1 MDPPDHPRYRC
12 WCAGERQDLIRRFR
26 GARSMSGPLT
36 GIRVI
41 DLTTAVLGP
50 VATQILGDMGAD
62 VIKVE
67 PPRGDPIRP
76 LGPSRHAGMGAYFLN
91 INRNKR
97 SIALDLKQQAARRAL
112 LRLVETADVFVHN
125 MRLGAAE
132 RLGLDYRAVAAC
144 NPRIVYAAATG
155 FAKDGRFRDRPSF
168 DDVIQGESGL
178 AALNGG
184 VGGEPRY
191 VPMAVCDKI
200 CGYVLASAVG
210 MALFHRER
218 TGEGQEVHVPMLET
232 MVAFNL
238 VDHLWHGVLAEPEKG
253 LGYPRMLTP
262 HRRPFPTKDGHICI
276 LATTDAQSRHL
287 FEAIDCPELADD
299 ERFSTL
305 ARRTDNIGALL
316 EIVIER
322 MRLRT
327 TAEWRQRLDQFDVPN
342 GVVTDLEGLLAD
354 PYLGETG
361 FFQQVEHPSEGAMLT
376 TAIPVTFSASPG
388 DSFRLPPPR
397 LGEHTRAV
405 LGELGFSD
413 AEIDAITA

>member
-1 MDPPDHPRYRC
+1 
-12 WCAGERQDLIRRFR
+12 
-26 GARSMSGPLT
+26 MSGPLA
-36 GIRVI
+36 GIRVV
-41 DLTTAVLGP
+41 DLTSAVLGP

-67 PPRGDPIRP
+67 PPEGDPIRP
-76 LGPSRHAGMGAYFLN
+76 LGPSRHPGMGAYFLN

-97 SIALDLKQQAARRAL
+97 SIALDLKRPAMREAL
-112 LRLVETADVFVHN
+112 LKLVATADVFVHN

-132 RLGLDYRAVAAC
+132 RLGIDYPALAVR

-155 FAKDGRFRDRPSF
+155 FRKDGVYRERPSF

-200 CGYVLASAVG
+200 CGHALASAIG

-218 TGEGQEVHVPMLET
+218 TGEGQEIHVPMLET

-276 LATTDAQSRHL
+276 LATTDLQSRHL

-305 ARRTDNIGALL
+305 ARRTENIGELY
-316 EIVIER
+316 EIVIKS
-322 MRLRT
+322 MRRRT
-327 TAEWRQRLDQFDVPN
+327 TAEWRERLDAFDVPN

-354 PYLGETG
+354 SYLAETG
-361 FFQQVEHPSEGAMLT
+361 FFEQVEHPSEGGMLT
-376 TAIPVTFSASPG
+376 TAVPTAFSGTPG
-388 DSFRLPPPR
+388 ESFRLPPPR
-397 LGEHTRAV
+397 LGEHTRVV
-405 LGELGFSD
+405 LGELGYS
-413 AEIDAITA
+413 AREIDEITTEPIALRD

>member
-1 MDPPDHPRYRC
+1 
-12 WCAGERQDLIRRFR
+12 
-26 GARSMSGPLT
+26 MSGPLA
-36 GIRVI
+36 GIRVV
-41 DLTTAVLGP
+41 DLTSAVLGP

-67 PPRGDPIRP
+67 PPEGDPIRP
-76 LGPSRHAGMGAYFLN
+76 LGPSRHPGMGAYFLN

-97 SIALDLKQQAARRAL
+97 SVALDLKRPPARAAL
-112 LRLVETADVFVHN
+112 LKLVETADVFVHN
-125 MRLGAAE
+125 MRLGAVE
-132 RLGLDYRAVAAC
+132 RLGLDYWAVAHR

-155 FAKDGRFRDRPSF
+155 FRKDGAYRDRPSF

-178 AALNGG
+178 ASLNGG

-200 CGYVLASAVG
+200 CGYVLASAIG

-299 ERFSTL
+299 ERFCTL
-305 ARRTDNIGALL
+305 ARRTENIGELY

-322 MRLRT
+322 MRRRT
-327 TAEWRQRLDQFDVPN
+327 TAEWRERLDAFDVPN

-354 PYLGETG
+354 PYLKVTG
-361 FFQQVEHPSEGAMLT
+361 FFERVEHPSEGKMLT
-376 TAIPVTFSASPG
+376 TAIPVAFSGSPG
-388 DSFRLPPPR
+388 NSFRHPPPR
-397 LGEHTRAV
+397 LGEHTSEV
-405 LGELGFSD
+405 LGELDYSD
-413 AEIDAITA
+413 TQIEEITAQSSVIRD

>member
-1 MDPPDHPRYRC
+1 
-12 WCAGERQDLIRRFR
+12 
-26 GARSMSGPLT
+26 MSGPLA
-36 GIRVI
+36 GIRVV
-41 DLTTAVLGP
+41 DLTSALLGP
-50 VATQILGDMGAD
+50 LATQILGDMGAD

-67 PPRGDPIRP
+67 PPEGDPIRA
-76 LGPSRHAGMGAYFLN
+76 LGPSRHPGMGAYFLN

-97 SIALDLKQQAARRAL
+97 SIALDLKRPAVREAL
-112 LRLVETADVFVHN
+112 LKLVETADVFVHN
-125 MRLGAAE
+125 MRLAAAE
-132 RLGLDYRAVAAC
+132 RLGLHYRAVGER

-155 FAKDGRFRDRPSF
+155 FHKDGAHRDRPSF

-191 VPMAVCDKI
+191 VPMAVSDKI
-200 CGYVLASAVG
+200 CGYVLASAIG

-218 TGEGQEVHVPMLET
+218 SGEGQEVHVPMLET

-238 VDHLWHGVLAEPEKG
+238 ADHLWHGVLAEPEKG
-253 LGYPRMLTP
+253 IGYPRMMTP
-262 HRRPFPTKDGHICI
+262 HRRPFPTKDGDICI

-305 ARRTDNIGALL
+305 GRRTDNIGELY

-322 MRLRT
+322 MRQRS
-327 TAEWRQRLDQFDVPN
+327 TAEWRERLDRFDVPN
-342 GVVTDLEGLLAD
+342 GVVTGLEGLLTD
-354 PYLGETG
+354 PYLADTG
-361 FFQQVEHPSEGAMLT
+361 FFERVEHPTEGKMLT
-376 TAIPVTFSASPG
+376 TAIPVMFSGSPG

-397 LGEHTRAV
+397 LGEHTRRV
-405 LGELGFSD
+405 LRELGYSD
-413 AEIDAITA
+413 TEVDEIACQGSPIRD

>member
-1 MDPPDHPRYRC
+1 
-12 WCAGERQDLIRRFR
+12 
-26 GARSMSGPLT
+26 MSGPLQ
-36 GIRVI
+36 GVRVV
-41 DLTTAVLGP
+41 DLTSAVLGP

-67 PPRGDPIRP
+67 PPAGDPIRT
-76 LGPSRHAGMGAYFLN
+76 LGPARHPGMGAYFLN
-91 INRNKR
+91 INRNKK
-97 SIALDLKQQAARRAL
+97 SVVLDLKRPPAREAL

-132 RLGLDYRAVAAC
+132 RLGLDYPAVADR
-144 NPRIVYAAATG
+144 NRRIVYAAATG
-155 FAKDGRFRDRPSF
+155 FRKDGAYRDRPSF

-191 VPMAVCDKI
+191 VPMAVCDKL
-200 CGYVLASAVG
+200 CAHVLASAVG

-218 TGEGQEVHVPMLET
+218 TGAGQEVHVPMLET

-287 FEAIDCPELADD
+287 FEAIDCPELAND

-305 ARRTDNIGALL
+305 ARRTDNIGELY

-322 MRLRT
+322 MRRRT
-327 TAEWRQRLDQFDVPN
+327 TAEWRERLDAFDVPN
-342 GVVTDLEGLLAD
+342 GAVTDLEGLLTD
-354 PYLGETG
+354 PYLAETG
-361 FFQQVEHPSEGAMLT
+361 FFERVDHPTEGKMLT
-376 TAIPVTFSASPG
+376 TAVPVMFSGSPG
-388 DSFRLPPPR
+388 DSFRLAPPR
-397 LGEHTRAV
+397 LGEHTRSV
-405 LGELGFSD
+405 LAELGYSD
-413 AEIDAITA
+413 AEIDGIAA

>member
-1 MDPPDHPRYRC
+1 
-12 WCAGERQDLIRRFR
+12 
-26 GARSMSGPLT
+26 MSGPLA
-36 GIRVI
+36 GIRVV
-41 DLTTAVLGP
+41 DLTSAVLGP

-67 PPRGDPIRP
+67 PPQGDPIRP
-76 LGPSRHAGMGAYFLN
+76 LGPSRHPGMGAYFLN

-97 SIALDLKQQAARRAL
+97 SVALDLKRPAAREAL

-132 RLGLDYRAVAAC
+132 RLGVDYKTLAAR
-144 NPRIVYAAATG
+144 NPRLVYAAATG
-155 FAKDGRFRDRPSF
+155 FRKDGVHRDRPSF

-200 CGYVLASAVG
+200 CGYVLASAIG

-218 TGEGQEVHVPMLET
+218 TGEGQEIHVPMLET

-238 VDHLWHGVLAEPEKG
+238 VDHFWHGVLAEPEKG

-262 HRRPFPTKDGHICI
+262 QRRPFPTKDGHICI
-276 LATTDAQSRHL
+276 LATTDTQSRHL
-287 FEAIDCPELADD
+287 FEALDCPELADD
-299 ERFSTL
+299 ARFCTL
-305 ARRTDNIGALL
+305 ARRTDNIDELYAI
-316 EIVIER
+316 IVER
-322 MRLRT
+322 MRQRS
-327 TAEWRQRLDQFDVPN
+327 TAEWRERLDAFDVPN

-354 PYLGETG
+354 PYLHETR
-361 FFQQVEHPSEGAMLT
+361 FFEPVEHPSEGKMLT

-397 LGEHTRAV
+397 LGEHTHSV
-405 LGELGFSD
+405 LRELGFS
-413 AEIDAITA
+413 ASQIDAIIG

>member
-1 MDPPDHPRYRC
+1 
-12 WCAGERQDLIRRFR
+12 
-26 GARSMSGPLT
+26 MSGPLE
-36 GIRVI
+36 GIRAV
-41 DLTTAVLGP
+41 DLTSAVLGP

-67 PPRGDPIRP
+67 PPQGDPIRP
-76 LGPSRHAGMGAYFLN
+76 LGPSRHPGMGAYFLN

-97 SIALDLKQQAARRAL
+97 SVALDLKRPTARDAL
-112 LRLVETADVFVHN
+112 LKLVETADVFIHN

-132 RLGLDYRAVAAC
+132 RLGVDYNTLAAR
-144 NPRIVYAAATG
+144 NPRLVYAAATG
-155 FAKDGRFRDRPSF
+155 FRKEGVHRDRPSF

-200 CGYVLASAVG
+200 CGYVLASAIG

-218 TGEGQEVHVPMLET
+218 TGEGQEIHVPMLET

-276 LATTDAQSRHL
+276 LATTDTQSRHL
-287 FEAIDCPELADD
+287 FEALDCPKLADD
-299 ERFSTL
+299 ARFCTL
-305 ARRTDNIGALL
+305 DQRTDNIDELYAI
-316 EIVIER
+316 IVER
-322 MRLRT
+322 MRQRS
-327 TAEWRQRLDQFDVPN
+327 TAEWRERLDAFDVPN
-342 GVVTDLEGLLAD
+342 GVVTNLKGLLAD
-354 PYLGETG
+354 PYLDETR
-361 FFQQVEHPSEGAMLT
+361 FFEPVEHPSEGKMLT

-397 LGEHTRAV
+397 LGEHTHSV
-405 LGELGFSD
+405 LRELGFS
-413 AEIDAITA
+413 ASQIDAIIG

>member
-1 MDPPDHPRYRC
+1 
-12 WCAGERQDLIRRFR
+12 
-26 GARSMSGPLT
+26 MSGPLQ
-36 GIRVI
+36 GVRVV
-41 DLTTAVLGP
+41 DLTSAVLGP

-67 PPRGDPIRP
+67 PPAGDPIRT
-76 LGPSRHAGMGAYFLN
+76 LGPARHPGMGAYFLN
-91 INRNKR
+91 INRNKK
-97 SIALDLKQQAARRAL
+97 SVVLDLKRPPAREAL

-132 RLGLDYRAVAAC
+132 RLGLDYPAVAER
-144 NPRIVYAAATG
+144 NRRIVYAAATG
-155 FAKDGRFRDRPSF
+155 FRKDGAYRDRPSF

-178 AALNGG
+178 AGLNGG

-191 VPMAVCDKI
+191 VPMAVCDKL
-200 CGYVLASAVG
+200 CAHVLASAVG

-218 TGEGQEVHVPMLET
+218 TGAGQEVHVPMLET

-287 FEAIDCPELADD
+287 FEAIDCPELAND

-305 ARRTDNIGALL
+305 ARRTDNIGELY

-322 MRLRT
+322 MRRRT
-327 TAEWRQRLDQFDVPN
+327 TAEWRERLDAFDVPN
-342 GVVTDLEGLLAD
+342 GVVTDLEGLLTD
-354 PYLGETG
+354 PYLAETG
-361 FFQQVEHPSEGAMLT
+361 FFERVDHPTEGKMLT
-376 TAIPVTFSASPG
+376 TAVPVMFSGSPG
-388 DSFRLPPPR
+388 DSFRLAPPR
-397 LGEHTRAV
+397 LGEHTRSV
-405 LGELGFSD
+405 LAELGYYD
-413 AEIDAITA
+413 AEIDGIAA

>member
-1 MDPPDHPRYRC
+1 
-12 WCAGERQDLIRRFR
+12 
-26 GARSMSGPLT
+26 
-36 GIRVI
+36 
-41 DLTTAVLGP
+41 
-50 VATQILGDMGAD
+50 MGAD

-67 PPRGDPIRP
+67 PPEGDPIRP
-76 LGPSRHAGMGAYFLN
+76 LGPSRHPGMGAYFLN
-91 INRNKR
+91 INRNKK
-97 SIALDLKQQAARRAL
+97 SVALDLKRPAAREAL
-112 LRLVETADVFVHN
+112 LKLVETADVFAHN

-132 RLGLDYRAVAAC
+132 RLGLDDRAVAAR

-155 FAKDGRFRDRPSF
+155 FGKSGAYRDRPSF

-200 CGYVLASAVG
+200 CGYVLASAIG

-238 VDHLWHGVLAEPEKG
+238 VDHLWNGVLAEPEKG

-276 LATTDAQSRHL
+276 LATTDTQSRRL
-287 FEAIDCPELADD
+287 FAAIDCPELADD
-299 ERFSTL
+299 ERFCTL
-305 ARRTDNIGALL
+305 ARRTGNIGELY

-322 MRLRT
+322 MRGRT
-327 TAEWRQRLDQFDVPN
+327 TAEWRERLDAFDVPN
-342 GVVTDLEGLLAD
+342 GVVTGLEGLLAD
-354 PYLGETG
+354 PYLADSG
-361 FFQQVEHPSEGAMLT
+361 FFERVEHPFEGKMLT
-376 TAIPVTFSASPG
+376 TAIPVTFSGSPG
-388 DSFRLPPPR
+388 ESFRLPPPR
-397 LGEHTRAV
+397 LGEHTRSV
-405 LGELGFSD
+405 LADLGYSD
-413 AEIDAITA
+413 AEIEKITA

>member
-1 MDPPDHPRYRC
+1 
-12 WCAGERQDLIRRFR
+12 
-26 GARSMSGPLT
+26 MSGPLT
-36 GIRVI
+36 GIRVV

-50 VATQILGDMGAD
+50 VATQILGDMGAE

-67 PPRGDPIRP
+67 PPGGDPVRP
-76 LGPSRHAGMGAYFLN
+76 LGPARHPGMGAYFLN
-91 INRNKR
+91 INRNKK
-97 SIALDLKQQAARRAL
+97 SLELDLKRPAARDAL
-112 LRLVETADVFVHN
+112 LRLAATADVFVHN

-132 RLGLDYRAVAAC
+132 RLGLDYGAVAAR

-155 FAKDGRFRDRPSF
+155 FAKGGRFRDRPSF

-200 CGYVLASAVG
+200 CGHALASAIG

-218 TGEGQEVHVPMLET
+218 GGEGQEVHVPMLET

-262 HRRPFPTKDGHICI
+262 HRRPFPTSDGHICI
-276 LATTDAQSRHL
+276 LATTDLQSRHL
-287 FEAIDCPELADD
+287 FEAIELPELADD
-299 ERFSTL
+299 PRFATL
-305 ARRTDNIGALL
+305 PARTQNIGELY

-322 MRLRT
+322 MRQHS
-327 TAEWRQRLDQFDVPN
+327 TAEWRERLDRFDVPN

-354 PYLGETG
+354 TYLAETG
-361 FFQQVEHPSEGAMLT
+361 FFRPVEHPSEGKMLT
-376 TAIPVTFSASPG
+376 MAVATEFSATPG
-388 DSFRLPPPR
+388 DSFRFPPPR
-397 LGEHTRAV
+397 LGEHSREV
-405 LGELGFSD
+405 LAELGYGD
-413 AEIDAITA
+413 AEIAEIMAGSASAVG

>member
-1 MDPPDHPRYRC
+1 
-12 WCAGERQDLIRRFR
+12 
-26 GARSMSGPLT
+26 MSGPLA
-36 GIRVI
+36 GIRVA

-50 VATQILGDMGAD
+50 VATQILGDMGAE

-67 PPRGDPIRP
+67 PPAGDPIRP
-76 LGPSRHAGMGAYFLN
+76 LGPSRHPGMGAYFLN
-91 INRNKR
+91 INRNKK
-97 SIALDLKQQAARRAL
+97 SIALDLKQPLAREAL

-125 MRLGAAE
+125 MRLGAVE
-132 RLGLDYRAVAAC
+132 RLGLDYPAVAAR
-144 NPRIVYAAATG
+144 NRRIVYAAATG
-155 FAKDGRFRDRPSF
+155 FRKDGVFRDRPSF

-184 VGGEPRY
+184 AGGEPRY

-200 CGYVLASAVG
+200 CGYVLASAIG
-210 MALFHRER
+210 MALYHRAR

-287 FEAIDCPELADD
+287 FEAIDRPELADD

-305 ARRTDNIGALL
+305 ARRTDNIGDLYR
-316 EIVIER
+316 IVTKA
-322 MRLRT
+322 MRRRT
-327 TAEWRQRLDQFDVPN
+327 TAEWRERLDRFDVPN

-354 PYLGETG
+354 PYLAGTE
-361 FFQQVEHPSEGAMLT
+361 FFEPVEHPSEGKMLT
-376 TAIPVTFSASPG
+376 MAIPVTFSGSPG

-397 LGEHTRAV
+397 LGEHTRPV
-405 LGELGFSD
+405 LGELGYSEG
-413 AEIDAITA
+413 EIDAITSRLGRASRRHTV